1 MHLATAI
8 SISCCPTAHRV
19 FLSPTIYIDNVP
31 SQQHHQEPETNFYIT
46 INSNKRVV
54 LVDQLTLEEE
64 AYFQRFDAAW
74 KRYFDQSPDVWLK
87 FLMPGDNTDNSIKSI
102 DSLARAEL
110 QSSRRLMIHAHMLIE
125 IKHYTKVHLNVD
137 KLRAYMESAMGHHI
151 HVDNKIPGKEDLDRI
166 KAYIQKEETS

>member
-1 MHLATAI
+1 MSRAN
-8 SISCCPTAHRV
+8 SITKNQRLRS
-19 FLSPTIYIDNVP
+19 S
-31 SQQHHQEPETNFYIT
+31 NFYIT

-87 FLMPGDNTDNSIKSI
+87 FLMPGDNTENSIKSI

-110 QSSRRLMIHAHMLIE
+110 QLSRRSMIHAHILIE
-125 IKHYTKVHLNVD
+125 IKQYTKVHLD
-137 KLRAYMESAMGHHI
+137 FYKLRAYMESAMGHHI
-151 HVDNKIPGKEDLDRI
+151 HVDNKIPGSSKEDLDRI
-166 KAYIQKEETS
+166 KAYIQKEEIS